1 MKDKVT
7 LTKAE
12 LADLMFEKVGLNKR
26 EAKDMVESFFE
37 EIRIALEETQRFVEA
52 NPDAL
57 DEVVFVCFGQPA
69 YDAYVRTAGELG
81 IAIP

>member
-1 MKDKVT
+1 MT

-37 EIRIALEETQRFVEA
+37 EIRLALERRQCQT
-52 NPDAL
+52 
-57 DEVVFVCFGQPA
+57 
-69 YDAYVRTAGELG
+69 VRLRQLSVAKQTTAPR
-81 IAIP
+81 A